1 VRSFLRSVHVV
12 EYSREALGEVAGH
25 VMTLADAED
34 LPGHGAAVRVRFPA
48 S

>member
-1 VRSFLRSVHVV
+1 VHVV
-12 EYSREALGEVAGH
+12 EYSRDALAEVGGH

-34 LPGHGAAVRVRFPA
+34 LPGHGAAVRVRFEE